1 MPDLSFIKMETTA
14 DKIKAIGYINNY
26 DDLKKQFKDFIHSD
40 AELPQL
46 MPYLLNLLERFGY
59 QNSIH
64 AWDLVDAVKDL
75 LKTKW
80 ELKQYIPRLVNLTGQ
95 TWLFTLAEVEVQ
107 KRFIF
112 NVIDEHIRMA
122 EFDKAEYLL
131 NYAFTKDLL
140 EDDELASFLTLSL
153 SHAGMYQMIQILL
166 PQIQKKH
173 IINEQLVEKALT
185 FVTTF
190 VSDSHTCQKLVDY
203 LNYLGALLPGFYDTY
218 EKYLN
223 QSNFLVFIKQQTVSR
238 IINPDRNYTVWDT
251 HQRWQTPYSVWP
263 LFESMEEDL
272 KRNWLRKQLE
282 SKFANGIPLHYT
294 TQWFALIKFKDEHE
308 LSQEDLLSIGRAY
321 RISSKEL
328 SLEAFSD
335 NAACLFTKRWNE
347 MVEDSEAHQKE
358 ITPELREIATE
369 LFANQLY
376 NWLEIKKGHHIAP
389 VYPMPG
395 ISLGLLKKKWKYTLI
410 EWEKV
415 WAGYEKLMDNESE
428 LPIEDFKFPVRFHP
442 LRAAYRNKFIEF
454 LFYTDAPTEPVS
466 FRSYWL
472 KMISSIKENNPDL
485 FLQTLNRSSIYTKQ
499 KIALLLRES

>member
-1 MPDLSFIKMETTA
+1 
-14 DKIKAIGYINNY
+14 
-26 DDLKKQFKDFIHSD
+26 
-40 AELPQL
+40 
-46 MPYLLNLLERFGY
+46 
-59 QNSIH
+59 
-64 AWDLVDAVKDL
+64 
-75 LKTKW
+75 
-80 ELKQYIPRLVNLTGQ
+80 
-95 TWLFTLAEVEVQ
+95 
-107 KRFIF
+107 
-112 NVIDEHIRMA
+112 
-122 EFDKAEYLL
+122 
-131 NYAFTKDLL
+131 
-140 EDDELASFLTLSL
+140 
-153 SHAGMYQMIQILL
+153 
-166 PQIQKKH
+166 
-173 IINEQLVEKALT
+173 
-185 FVTTF
+185 
-190 VSDSHTCQKLVDY
+190 
-203 LNYLGALLPGFYDTY
+203 
-218 EKYLN
+218 
-223 QSNFLVFIKQQTVSR
+223 VSR
-238 IINPDRNYTVWDT
+238 IINQDRNYTVWDT

-321 RISSKEL
+321 RISSKES
-328 SLEAFSD
+328 SLEAFTDS
-335 NAACLFTKRWNE
+335 AACLFTKRWNVL
-347 MVEDSEAHQKE
+347 VEDSEAHQKE

-376 NWLEIKKGHHIAP
+376 NWLEIKKDRPIAP